1 MWKNIGDGWG
11 TEDCGI
17 WKALVFG
24 FGIPTING
32 FGKVLTGA
40 IVKWIDV
47 CLRVLLFTEVKY
59 IGPKIAR

>member
-1 MWKNIGDGWG
+1 MR
-11 TEDCGI
+11 

-24 FGIPTING
+24 FGIPTTNG

-47 CLRVLLFTEVKY
+47 CLRVHLFTEVK
-59 IGPKIAR
+59 